1 MPDVADGIIILK
13 IERTHEAPQKD
24 TNQYSTPWPLPIS
37 VKLRD
42 WNFSEKVKS
51 NFI

>member
-1 MPDVADGIIILK
+1 MPDVADDIITLK

-24 TNQYSTPWPLPIS
+24 TNQYSNPWPLPII
-37 VKLRD
+37 VKFID